1 MFNNYLYETDVLV
14 IGAGISAMCAA
25 LSAKETE
32 ASVIVLEKS
41 PEKESGGNSAFSSGA
56 FRFVFNGVE
65 DILKVVPDLPA
76 EEIAITDF
84 GTYTKEQFFDDMNRV
99 TQKRADSNLVERLIN
114 GSLETMVWLRSKK
127 IRFVPFYGREAF
139 KINGKFNFWGG
150 LAIEAEGGGA
160 KLIDTLH
167 NVAKRENIKFLY
179 DAHVTTLLADDDGV
193 YGVELKLKGKSVMIK
208 CRSVIL
214 ATGGFQANTE
224 MRTRYLGSGWEFA
237 KVRGT
242 RYNTGDGIKM
252 AIDIG
257 ARTHGHW
264 SGCHAVGLDYNAPE
278 FGDLVIGNGFQ
289 KHSYPFGIM
298 VNATGQ
304 RFIDEGA
311 DFRDY
316 THAQMGRLILEQPRQ
331 FAWQIF
337 DQQVIHLLKDEY
349 RIKETTI
356 VKASTIE
363 ELSQKL
369 EGVDPRGFL
378 EYIKKYNEAVQIE
391 IPFNPNIKDGRGTL
405 GLDVSKTNWTNTIEE
420 GPFVAYKVTSGITFT
435 FGGLKINSKCEV
447 LDTFDKP
454 IPGLYAAGELIGGL
468 FYFNYPSGSGL
479 MAGSVFGRVA
489 GEHAAKFSKDFIL
502 KGI

>member
-127 IRFVPFYGREAF
+127 IRFVPIYGRQAF
-139 KINGKFNFWGG
+139 KINGKFKFWGG

-193 YGVELKLKGKSVMIK
+193 YGVELK
-208 CRSVIL
+208 
-214 ATGGFQANTE
+214 
-224 MRTRYLGSGWEFA
+224 
-237 KVRGT
+237 
-242 RYNTGDGIKM
+242 
-252 AIDIG
+252 
-257 ARTHGHW
+257 
-264 SGCHAVGLDYNAPE
+264 
-278 FGDLVIGNGFQ
+278 
-289 KHSYPFGIM
+289 
-298 VNATGQ
+298 
-304 RFIDEGA
+304 
-311 DFRDY
+311 
-316 THAQMGRLILEQPRQ
+316 
-331 FAWQIF
+331 
-337 DQQVIHLLKDEY
+337 
-349 RIKETTI
+349 
-356 VKASTIE
+356 
-363 ELSQKL
+363 
-369 EGVDPRGFL
+369 
-378 EYIKKYNEAVQIE
+378 
-391 IPFNPNIKDGRGTL
+391 
-405 GLDVSKTNWTNTIEE
+405 
-420 GPFVAYKVTSGITFT
+420 
-435 FGGLKINSKCEV
+435 
-447 LDTFDKP
+447 
-454 IPGLYAAGELIGGL
+454 
-468 FYFNYPSGSGL
+468 
-479 MAGSVFGRVA
+479 
-489 GEHAAKFSKDFIL
+489 
-502 KGI
+502 